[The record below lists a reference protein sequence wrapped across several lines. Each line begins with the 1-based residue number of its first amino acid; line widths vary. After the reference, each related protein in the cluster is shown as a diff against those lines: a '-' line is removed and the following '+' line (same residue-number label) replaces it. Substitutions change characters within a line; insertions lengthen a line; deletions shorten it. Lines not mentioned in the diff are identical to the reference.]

1 MDAEYIRVGDKVY
14 GYDECVKK
22 SVAEAYLGCNAKT
35 IEKRVRSGLIRSC
48 LKTGTTQQSMVR
60 FHVGTLVEDRKRM
73 FNVHNPE
80 INI

>member
-1 MDAEYIRVGDKVY
+1 MDAQYIRVGDKVY

-35 IEKRVRSGLIRSC
+35 IEKKVRSGLIRSC

-73 FNVHNPE
+73 FSVHSSE